1 MTRTRLGVLISG
13 SGSNLQAIM
22 DACAAPDFPAEMKLV
37 LSNKSG
43 AFGLERATKAG
54 IDSAVVAHKSY
65 EDRESFERAL
75 TEKLE
80 AANIELV
87 ILAGFMR
94 ILTPYFVERW
104 RDRLVNI
111 HPSLLPSFKGTDTHA
126 QALAAG
132 VKLHGCSVHYV
143 RPGLDDGPII
153 GQAAVP
159 VLPGDDAKS
168 LAARVLIAE
177 HKLYPACLRAI
188 CDGRVK
194 LVDEICQIT
203 GGDSAFAPLV
213 NPAL

>member
-1 MTRTRLGVLISG
+1 MKRTRLGVLISG
-13 SGSNLQAIM
+13 SGSNLQALI
-22 DACAAPDFPAEMKLV
+22 DACAAPNYPAEIKLV
-37 LSNKSG
+37 LSNKAG
-43 AFGLERATKAG
+43 AFGLERAAKAG
-54 IDSAVVAHKSY
+54 IEGAVVSHKAFS
-65 EDRESFERAL
+65 DREGFEHAL

-87 ILAGFMR
+87 VLAGFMR

-111 HPSLLPSFKGTDTHA
+111 HPSLLPSFRGVDTHA

-159 VLPGDDAKS
+159 VLSGDDPKS

-177 HKLYPACLRAI
+177 HKLYPACVRAI
-188 CDGRVK
+188 CEGRVK
-194 LVDEICQIT
+194 LVDEVCQIT
-203 GGDSAFAPLV
+203 GADGAFAPLI
-213 NPAL
+213 NPAP